1 MSARRPVPSLAE
13 EMAALQSG
21 HTVVAGLDE
30 AGRGTWAGPVAA
42 GAVALS
48 PDSLDR
54 LAALGGVRDSKMLTP
69 RAREELE
76 PRIVQA
82 ALAVGFGLASAAEID
97 AIGILPATRL
107 AMRRAL
113 ASLSSQAEFL
123 LIDAVRLPQLHIPQ
137 KSIVKGDALC
147 LSVAAASIVAKV
159 RRDRLMAELDAMY
172 PGYGFARHKGYGTA
186 QHWAALEAQGPCPI
200 HRRTFAPVR
209 DILTAENAEGAEK

>member
-1 MSARRPVPSLAE
+1 
-13 EMAALQSG
+13 MAALQSG
-21 HTVVAGLDE
+21 HCVVVGLDE

-48 PDSLDR
+48 SDSLGR
-54 LAALGGVRDSKMLTP
+54 LAALDGVRDSKMLTP

-76 PRIVQA
+76 PRIVNA

-107 AMRRAL
+107 AMRRAVAAL
-113 ASLSSQAEFL
+113 SLQVDFL
-123 LIDAVRLPQLHIPQ
+123 LIDAVRLPQVHISQ

-147 LSVAAASIVAKV
+147 LSVAASSIVAKV

-186 QHWAALEAQGPCPI
+186 RHWASLQALGPCPI
-200 HRRTFAPVR
+200 HRRTFAPIR
-209 DILTAENAEGAEK
+209 GYFTAENAEGAEKTNGLSPRSLR